1 MLPLQRENVHRLK
14 TFLMLN
20 KQEMHLFGKIQG
32 ILHADKGKPLILWE
46 YLCTV
51 GTVIGPES
59 DKTEWNRDC
68 YAASVPVTGDAGGF
82 FIFVCNVCP
91 LITAEGGNYV

>member
-14 TFLMLN
+14 AFLMLN
-20 KQEMHLFGKIQG
+20 RQEMHLFGKIQG
-32 ILHADKGKPLILWE
+32 ILHADKGKPLFLWE

-82 FIFVCNVCP
+82 YFCI
-91 LITAEGGNYV
+91 

>member
-14 TFLMLN
+14 AFLMLN
-20 KQEMHLFGKIQG
+20 RQEMHLFGKIQG
-32 ILHADKGKPLILWE
+32 ILHADKGKPLIVWE

-82 FIFVCNVCP
+82 YFCI
-91 LITAEGGNYV
+91 

>member
-1 MLPLQRENVHRLK
+1 M
-14 TFLMLN
+14 
-20 KQEMHLFGKIQG
+20 
-32 ILHADKGKPLILWE
+32 WE

-82 FIFVCNVCP
+82 LF
-91 LITAEGGNYV
+91 LYVMFAH

>member
-14 TFLMLN
+14 AFLMLN
-20 KQEMHLFGKIQG
+20 RQEMHLFGKIQG

-59 DKTEWNRDC
+59 DKRSGNRDC

-82 FIFVCNVCP
+82 YFCI
-91 LITAEGGNYV
+91 

>member
-14 TFLMLN
+14 AFLMLN
-20 KQEMHLFGKIQG
+20 RQEMHLFGKIQG

-59 DKTEWNRDC
+59 DKTEWKRDC

-82 FIFVCNVCP
+82 YFCI
-91 LITAEGGNYV
+91 

>member
-14 TFLMLN
+14 AFLMLN
-20 KQEMHLFGKIQG
+20 RQEMHLFGKIQG

-51 GTVIGPES
+51 GTVKRSG
-59 DKTEWNRDC
+59 
-68 YAASVPVTGDAGGF
+68 
-82 FIFVCNVCP
+82 
-91 LITAEGGNYV
+91 TATVMPPPSL

>member
-14 TFLMLN
+14 AFLMLN
-20 KQEMHLFGKIQG
+20 RQEMHLFSKIQG

-82 FIFVCNVCP
+82 YFCI
-91 LITAEGGNYV
+91 

>member
-1 MLPLQRENVHRLK
+1 MLPLQRVNVHRLK
-14 TFLMLN
+14 AFLMLN
-20 KQEMHLFGKIQG
+20 RQEMHLFGKIQG

-82 FIFVCNVCP
+82 YFCI
-91 LITAEGGNYV
+91 

>member
-1 MLPLQRENVHRLK
+1 M
-14 TFLMLN
+14 
-20 KQEMHLFGKIQG
+20 
-32 ILHADKGKPLILWE
+32 WE
-46 YLCTV
+46 YLYTV

-82 FIFVCNVCP
+82 YFVCNVCP

>member
-1 MLPLQRENVHRLK
+1 MVK
-14 TFLMLN
+14 Y
-20 KQEMHLFGKIQG
+20 KV
-32 ILHADKGKPLILWE
+32 ILHADKGKPLNLWE
-46 YLCTV
+46 YLYTV

-68 YAASVPVTGDAGGF
+68 YAASVPVTGDARRF

>member
-14 TFLMLN
+14 AFLMLN
-20 KQEMHLFGKIQG
+20 RQEMHLFGKIQG

-68 YAASVPVTGDAGGF
+68 NRGRRRFLFLYIMFAH
-82 FIFVCNVCP
+82 
-91 LITAEGGNYV
+91 

>member
-14 TFLMLN
+14 AFLMLN
-20 KQEMHLFGKIQG
+20 RQEMHLFGKIQG

-59 DKTEWNRDC
+59 VKTEWNRDC

-82 FIFVCNVCP
+82 YFCI
-91 LITAEGGNYV
+91 

>member
-14 TFLMLN
+14 AFLMLN

-32 ILHADKGKPLILWE
+32 ILHADKGKPLNLWE
-46 YLCTV
+46 YLYTV

-82 FIFVCNVCP
+82 LFVYHVS
-91 LITAEGGNYV
+91 E

>member
-14 TFLMLN
+14 AFLMLN

-32 ILHADKGKPLILWE
+32 ILHADKGKPLNLWE
-46 YLCTV
+46 YLYTV

-59 DKTEWNRDC
+59 DKTEWNRYC

-82 FIFVCNVCP
+82 LF
-91 LITAEGGNYV
+91 LYVMFAH

>member
-14 TFLMLN
+14 AFLMLN
-20 KQEMHLFGKIQG
+20 RQEMHLFGKIQG

-68 YAASVPVTGDAGGF
+68 YAASVPVTGDPGGF
-82 FIFVCNVCP
+82 YFCI
-91 LITAEGGNYV
+91 

>member
-14 TFLMLN
+14 AFLMLN
-20 KQEMHLFGKIQG
+20 RQEMHLFGKIQG

-82 FIFVCNVCP
+82 IFVYNVCP

>member
-1 MLPLQRENVHRLK
+1 LLPLQRENVHRLK
-14 TFLMLN
+14 AFLMLN
-20 KQEMHLFGKIQG
+20 RQEMHLFGKIQG

-82 FIFVCNVCP
+82 YFCI
-91 LITAEGGNYV
+91 

>member
-1 MLPLQRENVHRLK
+1 
-14 TFLMLN
+14 MLN
-20 KQEMHLFGKIQG
+20 RQEMHLFGKIQG

-82 FIFVCNVCP
+82 YFCI
-91 LITAEGGNYV
+91 

>member
-14 TFLMLN
+14 AFLMLN

-32 ILHADKGKPLILWE
+32 ILHADKGKPLNLWE
-46 YLCTV
+46 YLYTV

-82 FIFVCNVCP
+82 YFCI
-91 LITAEGGNYV
+91 

>member
-14 TFLMLN
+14 AFLMLN
-20 KQEMHLFGKIQG
+20 RQEMHLFGKIQG

-68 YAASVPVTGDAGGF
+68 YAAPVPVTGDAGGF
-82 FIFVCNVCP
+82 YFCI
-91 LITAEGGNYV
+91 

>member
-14 TFLMLN
+14 AFLMLN

-32 ILHADKGKPLILWE
+32 ILHADKGKPLNLWE
-46 YLCTV
+46 YLYTV

-82 FIFVCNVCP
+82 YFCM
-91 LITAEGGNYV
+91 

>member
-14 TFLMLN
+14 AFLMLN
-20 KQEMHLFGKIQG
+20 RQEMHLFGKIQG

-68 YAASVPVTGDAGGF
+68 YAASVPVTGDAGGLYF
-82 FIFVCNVCP
+82 CI
-91 LITAEGGNYV
+91 

>member
-14 TFLMLN
+14 AFLMLN
-20 KQEMHLFGKIQG
+20 RQEMHLFGKIQG

-68 YAASVPVTGDAGGF
+68 YAASVPVTADAGGF
-82 FIFVCNVCP
+82 YFCI
-91 LITAEGGNYV
+91 

>member
-14 TFLMLN
+14 AFLMLN
-20 KQEMHLFGKIQG
+20 RQEMHLFGKIQG
-32 ILHADKGKPLILWE
+32 ILHA
-46 YLCTV
+46 V

-82 FIFVCNVCP
+82 YFCI
-91 LITAEGGNYV
+91 

>member
-14 TFLMLN
+14 AFLMLN
-20 KQEMHLFGKIQG
+20 RQEMHLFGKIQG

-82 FIFVCNVCP
+82 YFCMIMFAHRLTV
-91 LITAEGGNYV
+91 TAEGGN

>member
-14 TFLMLN
+14 AFLMLN

-32 ILHADKGKPLILWE
+32 ILHADKGKPLNLWE

-51 GTVIGPES
+51 GTVMVAPRVIKRSG
-59 DKTEWNRDC
+59 
-68 YAASVPVTGDAGGF
+68 
-82 FIFVCNVCP
+82 
-91 LITAEGGNYV
+91 TATVMPPPSL

>member
-14 TFLMLN
+14 AFLMLN
-20 KQEMHLFGKIQG
+20 RQEMHLFGKIQG

-51 GTVIGPES
+51 GPVIGPES

-82 FIFVCNVCP
+82 LFLYVMFAIF
-91 LITAEGGNYV
+91 LILVV

>member
-14 TFLMLN
+14 AFLMLN
-20 KQEMHLFGKIQG
+20 RQEMHLFGKIQG

-82 FIFVCNVCP
+82 YFFI
-91 LITAEGGNYV
+91 

>member
-1 MLPLQRENVHRLK
+1 MNRRSTVCFRCRERENVHRLK
-14 TFLMLN
+14 AFLMLN

-82 FIFVCNVCP
+82 LF
-91 LITAEGGNYV
+91 LYVMFAH

>member
-14 TFLMLN
+14 AFLMLN
-20 KQEMHLFGKIQG
+20 RQEMHLFGKIQG

-68 YAASVPVTGDAGGF
+68 YAASVPVTGDAGGYYF
-82 FIFVCNVCP
+82 CI
-91 LITAEGGNYV
+91 

>member
-14 TFLMLN
+14 AFLMLN
-20 KQEMHLFGKIQG
+20 KQEMRLFGKIQG
-32 ILHADKGKPLILWE
+32 ILHADKGKPLILWK

-68 YAASVPVTGDAGGF
+68 YAASVPVTGEDVYKRQIICGR
-82 FIFVCNVCP
+82 CK
-91 LITAEGGNYV
+91 

>member
-14 TFLMLN
+14 AFLMLN
-20 KQEMHLFGKIQG
+20 RQEMHLFGKIQG

-82 FIFVCNVCP
+82 YFCM
-91 LITAEGGNYV
+91 

>member
-1 MLPLQRENVHRLK
+1 MRPLQRENVHRLK
-14 TFLMLN
+14 AFLMLN
-20 KQEMHLFGKIQG
+20 RQEMHLFGKIQG

-82 FIFVCNVCP
+82 YFCI
-91 LITAEGGNYV
+91 

>member
-1 MLPLQRENVHRLK
+1 MLPLQTENVHRLK
-14 TFLMLN
+14 AFLMLN

-32 ILHADKGKPLILWE
+32 ILHADKGKPLNLWE
-46 YLCTV
+46 YLYTV

-82 FIFVCNVCP
+82 LFLYLLCVP
-91 LITAEGGNYV
+91 

>member
-14 TFLMLN
+14 AFLMLN
-20 KQEMHLFGKIQG
+20 RQEMHLFGKIQG
-32 ILHADKGKPLILWE
+32 ILHADKGKPLIWWE

-82 FIFVCNVCP
+82 YFCI
-91 LITAEGGNYV
+91 

>member
-1 MLPLQRENVHRLK
+1 MAPLS
-14 TFLMLN
+14 
-20 KQEMHLFGKIQG
+20 
-32 ILHADKGKPLILWE
+32 A
-46 YLCTV
+46 
-51 GTVIGPES
+51 ES

-82 FIFVCNVCP
+82 YFVCNVCP

>member
-14 TFLMLN
+14 AFLMLN
-20 KQEMHLFGKIQG
+20 RPEMHLFGKIQG

-82 FIFVCNVCP
+82 YFCI
-91 LITAEGGNYV
+91 